1 MKYLVL
7 FAFIAI
13 ITSLVTALFFM
24 MKKSTDGKTRGQKM
38 ALALAVRVGIS
49 ILLFASILIAWKL
62 GFINPTG
69 IPDGR

>member
-13 ITSLVTALFFM
+13 ITSLATALFFM
-24 MKKSTDGKTRGQKM
+24 MKKSTDGKSRGQKM
-38 ALALAVRVGIS
+38 ALALAMRVGIS
-49 ILLFASILIAWKL
+49 LLLFISILIAWKL
-62 GFINPTG
+62 GYIHPTG